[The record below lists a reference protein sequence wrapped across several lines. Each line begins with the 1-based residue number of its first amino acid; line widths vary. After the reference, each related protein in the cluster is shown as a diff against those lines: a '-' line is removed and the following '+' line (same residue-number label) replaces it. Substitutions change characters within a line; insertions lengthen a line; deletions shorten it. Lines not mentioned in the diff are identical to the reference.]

1 MIVISNEQVYINLD
15 RKYTTDLNTH
25 VYVEDIGKVYCNDER
40 IKKRVEKIRV
50 YDGKDEEMYDYISSN
65 KIITKILESI
75 DNIDVTILGGPDVLL
90 EIKDK
95 EDSNG
100 IYVFLK
106 TAFIMLVLF
115 FGAGAALINFYED
128 VNMKS
133 SVEKIYYFITGVK
146 KENPLIMTIPLSFGI
161 GLGMFAFFSR
171 VSSLSKRRKQ
181 EPGPLELELYLY
193 DKDLEDYILDD
204 LKKNH

>member
-133 SVEKIYYFITGVK
+133 LVEKIYYFITGVK